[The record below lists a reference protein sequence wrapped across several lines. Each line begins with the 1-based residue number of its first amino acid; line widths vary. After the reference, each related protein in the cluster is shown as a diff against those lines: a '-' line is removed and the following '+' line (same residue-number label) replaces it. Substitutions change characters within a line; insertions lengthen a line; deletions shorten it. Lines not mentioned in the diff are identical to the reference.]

1 MQLGIQSTLF
11 TSLISSPAGDTLEPG
26 VFNPARLLIFD
37 PDKEGNDTAA
47 TARVLEKIKLLE
59 SDEAARELWF
69 SQPSV
74 LPSANEWLTD
84 WCRNA
89 SDLFRAALLRKGH
102 RVWPTLKADGVP
114 NP

>member
-1 MQLGIQSTLF
+1 MRSRDAAWNSKHSVHLVD
-11 TSLISSPAGDTLEPG
+11 LIPRRRHAT
-26 VFNPARLLIFD
+26 ARLLVFD

-59 SDEAARELWF
+59 SDDAAQELWF